1 MDKLRCGIILD
12 RKKNILMFCRV
23 KREEDIEGNMF
34 EERWTARVLQEVP
47 SSKMNEIKFK
57 SNLSEDHLTK
67 KYQF

>member
-1 MDKLRCGIILD
+1 MNKLRCGIILD

-57 SNLSEDHLTK
+57 GNLSEDYLTK